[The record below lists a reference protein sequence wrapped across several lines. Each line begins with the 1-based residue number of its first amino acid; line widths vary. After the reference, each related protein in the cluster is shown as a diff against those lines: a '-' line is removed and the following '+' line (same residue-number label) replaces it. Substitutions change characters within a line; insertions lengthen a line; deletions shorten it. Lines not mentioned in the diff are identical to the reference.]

1 MPVSRKRRSKGSR
14 TKRSPGRDPRSAL
27 IRETARYPIR
37 ECLINKDWREQK
49 MASITFART
58 RPDGSIAYAA
68 FAVDVGCLGVKSALA
83 NPSITEREYLRS
95 VDHLVEA
102 NGGVMNCEPA
112 LAVKLI
118 KGAYEY
124 AAKLGFKPDPDYFYS
139 REIFGTIDAE
149 SCGETIEYGN
159 DGKPFYLAGPYDDIE
174 KVLARL
180 TRTLGP
186 DGFQFIAP
194 LEFSED

>member
-1 MPVSRKRRSKGSR
+1 MPVSRKRRSRGSR
-14 TKRSPGRDPRSAL
+14 QQRRPDRDPRSAL

-58 RPDGSIAYAA
+58 RPDGGIAFAA

-83 NPSITEREYLRS
+83 NPSITEREYLGS
-95 VDHLVEA
+95 VDRLIEA
-102 NGGVMNCEPA
+102 NGGVMHCEPA

-118 KGAYEY
+118 QGAYAY
-124 AAKLGFKPDPDYFYS
+124 AAKLGVKPDPDYIYS

-149 SCGETIEYGN
+149 SCGETIEYGS
-159 DGKPFYLAGPYDDIE
+159 DGKPLYVAGPYDDAE
-174 KVLARL
+174 NVLAHL

-186 DGFQFIAP
+186 EGFHFIAP
-194 LEFSED
+194 LEFRED